1 MTAGKAMPVALSDAG
16 GGRKV
21 SAVKT
26 VGRARSVDVNLRSG
40 PQMREYVAIAD
51 RLASEHPGRLL
62 DWGCGFGQV
71 THLLRE
77 RGVDAVPFDYREG
90 RQPGVIQ
97 LEQFPELQAHV
108 SGEPVKLPFDSDSF
122 DTVVSCGV
130 LEHVQQPADS
140 VRELRRVLRPR
151 GRLYV
156 YKLPNRF
163 SYLEAIARRIG
174 MYYHGAYPDDR
185 IYDRRSAQA
194 LLDSNGFRVDA
205 FKRTNM
211 LPLTIEHPLAWRAS
225 AAIWN
230 VNRAL
235 ARVPGLSLL
244 ATNLELDATAR

>member
-1 MTAGKAMPVALSDAG
+1 MAAGA
-16 GGRKV
+16 RKV
-21 SAVKT
+21 SAVST
-26 VGRARSVDVNLRSG
+26 VSRPRSVDVNLRSG

-62 DWGCGFGQV
+62 DWGCGHGQV

-77 RGVDAVPFDYREG
+77 RGVDSVPFDYREG
-90 RQPGVIQ
+90 REPGVIE
-97 LEQFPELQAHV
+97 LEQFPELQAYV

-122 DTVVSCGV
+122 DAVLSCGV

-140 VRELRRVLRPR
+140 LQELRRVLRPG
-151 GRLYV
+151 GRLHV

-174 MYYHGAYPDDR
+174 LYYHGAYPNDR
-185 IYDRRSAQA
+185 VYDRRKAQA
-194 LLDSNGFRVDA
+194 LLNANGFRVDA
-205 FKRTNM
+205 FRRANM
-211 LPLTIEHPLAWRAS
+211 LPLTIEHPLAWRLS
-225 AAIWN
+225 GAIWG

-235 ARVPGLSLL
+235 AFVPGLSLL